1 VDVDKSFE
9 DVLLSA
15 YARDGGLY
23 VPDRIPSLST
33 DDLQRFIDEKH
44 DFSRLCAEILHLYS
58 DININILLAMTSTA
72 FSQFNQT
79 ATGIDHNHDH
89 DRTTTNVRKEVLPMY
104 FLEDKN
110 MHLLDLS
117 LGPTYAFK
125 DIGQQMC
132 GQLLNYFLG
141 RRSQKAKVCVDTSG
155 DTGPAAIAGV
165 RGCDNVEIYCLYP
178 RGRVTPIQELQMI
191 TVLDANVH
199 VYRTDGDS
207 DEQASVLKELF
218 QDEQF
223 MKTHNICCVN
233 SINWA
238 RIAVQSSYYVWS
250 YVSLCQRG
258 LMTLNDL
265 VNYAIPTGAFGNAMG
280 CYLAKLMGLPI
291 RRIYC
296 ATNNND
302 IVHRTLSTG
311 DMRMG
316 ANIPVWYATVYWIVM
331 ICPCEWT
338 LIAMFRRNHLLWTY
352 SSPTMWSGCYTMCS
366 MRTPIE

>member
-1 VDVDKSFE
+1 MRYHSTRGGPEPSSSFE
-9 DVLLSA
+9 EVLLSA

-23 VPDRIPSLST
+23 VPDRIPSLVKVDT
-33 DDLQRFIDEKH
+33 AGCQLLQRFIDEKY
-44 DFSRLCAEILHLYS
+44 DFPRICAEIVHLYS
-58 DININILLAMTSTA
+58 GIDIDVLVAMTSTA

-79 ATGIDHNHDH
+79 TASEVDHNQP
-89 DRTTTNVRKEVLPMY
+89 TISPTVTKEVLPMY

-110 MHLLDLS
+110 VHLLDLS

-132 GQLLNYFLG
+132 GQLLNYYLG
-141 RRSQKAKVCVDTSG
+141 RRNQKAKVCVDTSG

-165 RGCDNVEIYCLYP
+165 RGCSNVEIFCLYP

-223 MKTHNICCVN
+223 MRTHNICCVN

-258 LMTLNDL
+258 LIARGGDGDSDGGGDGEEAM

-280 CYLAKLMGLPI
+280 CYLAKLMGIPI

-302 IVHRTLSTG
+302 IVHRTLSSG

-316 ANIPVWYATVYWIVM
+316 ENIQVRY
-331 ICPCEWT
+331 C
-338 LIAMFRRNHLLWTY
+338 
-352 SSPTMWSGCYTMCS
+352 
-366 MRTPIE
+366 

>member
-1 VDVDKSFE
+1 MRYHSTRGGTDTSSSFE
-9 DVLLSA
+9 EVLLSA

-23 VPDRIPSLST
+23 VPDRIPSLAT
-33 DDLQRFIDEKH
+33 ADRLQRYIDERY
-44 DFSRLCAEILHLYS
+44 DFPRICAEVVHLYS
-58 DININILLAMTSTA
+58 DIDIDALVAMTSIA
-72 FSQFNQT
+72 FSQFNQAT
-79 ATGIDHNHDH
+79 ASGVDHDH
-89 DRTTTNVRKEVLPMY
+89 DQPTTSHTVTKEVLPMH
-104 FLEDKN
+104 FLADKN

-132 GQLLNYFLG
+132 GQLLNYYLG
-141 RRSQKAKVCVDTSG
+141 RKNQTAKVCVDTSG

-165 RGCDNVEIYCLYP
+165 RGCSNVEIYCLYP

-258 LMTLNDL
+258 LIAQDDNAM

-280 CYLAKLMGLPI
+280 CYLAKLMGIPI

-302 IVHRTLSTG
+302 IVHRTLSSG

-316 ANIPVWYATVYWIVM
+316 ENIQVYLLSV
-331 ICPCEWT
+331 CFHT
-338 LIAMFRRNHLLWTY
+338 HLDCNGALFMNSDCT
-352 SSPTMWSGCYTMCS
+352 
-366 MRTPIE
+366 E

>member
-1 VDVDKSFE
+1 MRYHSTRGGPESSSSFE
-9 DVLLSA
+9 EVLLSA

-23 VPDRIPSLST
+23 VPDRIPSLTT
-33 DDLQRFIDEKH
+33 DQLQRYINEKY
-44 DFSRLCAEILHLYS
+44 DFPRICAEVIHLYS
-58 DININILLAMTSTA
+58 DIDIDALLAMTSTA

-79 ATGIDHNHDH
+79 TKASDVDH
-89 DRTTTNVRKEVLPMY
+89 DEPTTSPTVTKEVLPMY

-110 MHLLDLS
+110 VHLLDLS

-132 GQLLNYFLG
+132 GQLLNYYLG
-141 RRSQKAKVCVDTSG
+141 RRNQKAKVCVDTSG

-165 RGCDNVEIYCLYP
+165 RGCSNVEIYCLYP

-223 MKTHNICCVN
+223 MRTHNICCVN

-238 RIAVQSSYYVWS
+238 RIAVQSSYYIWS

-258 LMTLNDL
+258 LIAQQGDNAM

-280 CYLAKLMGLPI
+280 CYLAKLMGIPI

-302 IVHRTLSTG
+302 IVHRTLSSG

-316 ANIPVWYATVYWIVM
+316 ENIQVY
-331 ICPCEWT
+331 
-338 LIAMFRRNHLLWTY
+338 FLL
-352 SSPTMWSGCYTMCS
+352 SV
-366 MRTPIE
+366 PILTCLDCDGELFNEQ